1 MINSP
6 EDNIRRR
13 DMRNRRFKWLVVSG
27 SVITVI
33 PVFLIVSTLVIK
45 GVRQLNLSFF
55 TEVSPDTFQAMTAM
69 ANREII
75 PGGIANGLTG
85 SLLMVIVASAI
96 AVPFGLMTGIYLYEN
111 PRKRYATVI
120 RSIAEIL
127 QGVPSVILGIIAYI
141 WIVRGVTNGYSA
153 LAGSIALSVMML
165 PIVIRSTEETMG
177 MIPVE
182 IREAAFALGTP
193 YYKMIMKVLI
203 PSAFSGLATGILLAL
218 SRILGETAPLM
229 LTSLGSP
236 VVSLNIA
243 KPSSAVPLL
252 IWDFYNDP
260 NMVNM
265 VWSASLF
272 LMLFVLSLNLI
283 SRRISKKHKFI

>member
-1 MINSP
+1 MTDYQ

-13 DMRNRRFKWLVVSG
+13 DLRNKRFKWLVVSG

-33 PVFLIVSTLVIK
+33 PVFLIVATLVIK

-69 ANREII
+69 ANGETI
-75 PGGIANGLTG
+75 PGGIANGLIG
-85 SLLMVIVASAI
+85 SLLMVVVASAI
-96 AVPFGLMTGIYLYEN
+96 SVPFGLMTGIYLYEN
-111 PRKRYATVI
+111 PGKRYASVI

-141 WIVRGVTNGYSA
+141 WIVRGVTKGYSA

-177 MIPVE
+177 MIPLE

-203 PSAFSGLATGILLAL
+203 PSGFSGLATGILLAL

-236 VVSLNIA
+236 VISLNIA